1 MLGAIIMTTG
11 LHLPAFAGESTAGPT
26 VVMVHGL
33 FADGSSWQKVIRI
46 LQSKGVNV
54 VSVQNP
60 LTSLA
65 DDVAAT
71 NAAIDLQSGPVV
83 LVGHSWGGVVIT
95 EAGNN
100 PKVTG
105 LVYVS
110 AFAPGSGQSINDL
123 VNGLPPAA
131 WLVDLVR
138 DERGFLKLSESGVAK
153 YFAPDVAEREQE
165 VLYATQGPFPLG
177 LLGDKVT
184 RAAGQRLPSWWVL
197 PENDQIIDPR
207 LQAAMAAGINSTVT
221 RIASSHVAM
230 SSHPREVAEVILR
243 AVAGVE

>member
-1 MLGAIIMTTG
+1 
-11 LHLPAFAGESTAGPT
+11 
-26 VVMVHGL
+26 MVHGI

-71 NAAIDLQSGPVV
+71 NRAIDLQPGPVV
-83 LVGHSWGGVVIT
+83 LAGHSWGGVVIT

-123 VNGLPPAA
+123 VSGLPPGR
-131 WLVDLVR
+131 LVW
-138 DERGFLKLSESGVAK
+138 ESG
-153 YFAPDVAEREQE
+153 
-165 VLYATQGPFPLG
+165 QG
-177 LLGDKVT
+177 
-184 RAAGQRLPSWWVL
+184 
-197 PENDQIIDPR
+197 
-207 LQAAMAAGINSTVT
+207 
-221 RIASSHVAM
+221 
-230 SSHPREVAEVILR
+230 
-243 AVAGVE
+243 